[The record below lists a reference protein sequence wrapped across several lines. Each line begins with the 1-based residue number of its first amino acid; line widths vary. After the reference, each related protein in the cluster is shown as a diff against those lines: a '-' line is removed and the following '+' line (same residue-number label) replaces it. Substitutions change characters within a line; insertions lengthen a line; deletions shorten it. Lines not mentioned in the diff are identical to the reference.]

1 MYSFFMEYLFS
12 SLIDKT
18 VENNNNMINF
28 RGTVWISKFRGA
40 AKKRLIYYYWK
51 YNRHGN
57 EYFSVFYSSSQAL
70 SNDIAF
76 KMRFKRNR

>member
-1 MYSFFMEYLFS
+1 MEYLFS

-18 VENNNNMINF
+18 VENNNMINF

-57 EYFSVFYSSSQAL
+57 EYFSLLKTGSWDNAIEEFSLA
-70 SNDIAF
+70 
-76 KMRFKRNR
+76 